1 METTTVTL
9 EQITSLLNNWYDAI
23 RSQNTVLALEIRN
36 DVNKKIDRIEENQNI
51 LLYYFLLEFR
61 YKLLTNDYKES
72 NTLLEKINSFE
83 KPTDDSLTYYYHFF
97 KAIHATEIG
106 KFKEAN
112 EYFSNAKELLKTIP
126 DEAERAEFHYKAA
139 AYYYQ
144 VRQPLVA
151 INYATKAKNYYE
163 NSIGYEVNI
172 AGCTNILGLTCTSLG
187 QYESAE
193 EYFINALDI
202 ANKKKSTLLALKIRH
217 NLGFLYA
224 EQNLSK
230 AAIRNLS
237 ASIEDPETD
246 YKCTFL
252 LAREH
257 FKLGHT
263 EETNKFIEKGLEICN
278 RLQVIG
284 YKHHFSILHALNTEE
299 PINTFETIIKEG
311 IQYFERE
318 DLLGFVH
325 DYSKQLAL
333 KFYASNQPDKAS
345 QYFYKSHE
353 AEQKLH
359 DKEAL
364 K

>member
-1 METTTVTL
+1 METTKVAI
-9 EQITSLLNNWYDAI
+9 EQITSLLNKWHDSI
-23 RSQNTVLALEIRN
+23 RNQNTVLALEIRN
-36 DVNKKIDRIEENQNI
+36 DVKEKIDNIEGNQNI
-51 LLYYFLLEFR
+51 LFYYSLLEFR
-61 YKLLTNDYKES
+61 YQLLINDFRES
-72 NTLLEKINSFE
+72 KILSEKINSFE
-83 KPTDDSLTYYYHFF
+83 KPADNFLSYYYYFF
-97 KAIHATEIG
+97 NAIHATEIG

-112 EYFSNAKELLKTIP
+112 VYFNNAKELLKNIP
-126 DEAERAEFHYKAA
+126 DEAEKAEFSYKFAA
-139 AYYYQ
+139 FNYQ
-144 VRQPLVA
+144 IRQPLVA
-151 INYATKAKNYYE
+151 INYATKAKKYYE
-163 NSIGYEVNI
+163 NSLGNEINI

-187 QYESAE
+187 QYEAAE

-202 ANKKKSTLLALKIRH
+202 VNKKKNTQLALKIRH

-224 EQNLSK
+224 EQNLSE

-263 EETNKFIEKGLEICN
+263 KETNKLIEKGLEICN
-278 RLQVIG
+278 RLQAIE
-284 YKHHFSILHALNTEE
+284 YKHHFSIIHALNTKL
-299 PINTFETIIKEG
+299 PTSTFEIIIKEG
-311 IQYFERE
+311 IQYFEQE

-333 KFYASNQPDKAS
+333 KFYASNQSDKAS

-353 AEQKLH
+353 AEQKLQ

>member
-1 METTTVTL
+1 MEITKVTL
-9 EQITSLLNNWYDAI
+9 EQITSLLNKWYDSI
-23 RSQNTVLALEIRN
+23 RSQDTVLALEIRN
-36 DVNKKIDRIEENQNI
+36 DIKEKIDRIEENQNI
-51 LLYYFLLEFR
+51 LLYYSLLEFR
-61 YKLLTNDYKES
+61 YQLLINDYKES
-72 NTLLEKINSFE
+72 KTLLEKINSFE
-83 KPTDDSLTYYYHFF
+83 KPTDDFITYYYYFF
-97 KAIHATEIG
+97 KAIHATEVG

-112 EYFSNAKELLKTIP
+112 EYFSNAKELLKNIP
-126 DEAERAEFHYKAA
+126 DEAEKAEFFYKAA
-139 AYYYQ
+139 AFYYQ
-144 VRQPLVA
+144 IRQPLVA
-151 INYATKAKNYYE
+151 INYATKAKKYYQ
-163 NSIGYEVNI
+163 NLLGYEINI
-172 AGCTNILGLTCTSLG
+172 AGCTNILGLTCTSLS
-187 QYESAE
+187 QYEAAE

-202 ANKKKSTLLALKIRH
+202 VNKKNNTLLAQKIRH

-224 EQNLSK
+224 EQNLSE

-278 RLQVIG
+278 RLQAVE
-284 YKHHFSILHALNTEE
+284 YKHHFSILHALNTEV
-299 PINTFETIIKEG
+299 PTNTFETIIKEG
-311 IQYFERE
+311 IQYFEE
-318 DLLGFVH
+318 EGLLGFVH

-333 KFYASNQPDKAS
+333 KFYASNQPDKAG

-353 AEQKLH
+353 AEQKLQ